1 MQPFGLLSDNRYSSD
16 DPRFALNYAGGG
28 VTGETPTNA
37 DALGRL
43 AYGLTNLGGVQ
54 DAAGLLGGPSLRE
67 NVSGGNY
74 LDAAM
79 QGVGVLPVVGGVAK
93 GLLGAGALYKAAKM
107 GAPEIKAALDPSVVR
122 MFLGPGAKTADKAA
136 LAEAEALHSSGA
148 SREDIIDKTGW
159 FKGVDG
165 NWRFEVPD
173 NNSVFMQDNMPK
185 PPNRLELAERYFTEN
200 GVPATKLST
209 GQFPDLD
216 KAAWAHA
223 DRIIASSTPTSA
235 FSDVLQHRGL
245 FDNYDG
251 VGDYRVAPELTAG
264 VGGSF
269 DRGSKRLTLYNDR
282 LLGESNAAMADRKR
296 STLLHEGQHTVQE
309 IEDFARGGSP
319 NDPSLAAVIDE
330 SKISDWRKT
339 YKENADFARDV
350 DLYNSNQHNYA
361 ISASNRLYS
370 DNYAPRLQELAKKF
384 SELPRGQS
392 EEKQSIR
399 DAMTAIQKEYDIERR
414 QKFPIVQAVEEAN
427 ANWMAKKGLSLFEP
441 QNNVLEPRE
450 AYRRLAGEVEAR
462 TTQKRMDMTAD
473 ERKARYPWLD
483 YDVPEDQQIVRFR
496 GLLGP

>member
-1 MQPFGLLSDNRYSSD
+1 MQPFGLLDNRYSSD

-28 VTGETPTNA
+28 VSGETPTNA
-37 DALGRL
+37 DAIGRL

-136 LAEAEALHSSGA
+136 LAEAEAMHSSGA

-173 NNSVFMQDNMPK
+173 NEASITPWAKETHSSASIPFMKQQGKGPTALATDRYIEHPE
-185 PPNRLELAERYFTEN
+185 LERAY
-200 GVPATKLST
+200 
-209 GQFPDLD
+209 
-216 KAAWAHA
+216 W
-223 DRIIASSTPTSA
+223 PTSEEGPSVY
-235 FSDVLQHRGL
+235 FDVRKGPKDSSGVYHPDTDALTIKAPYTDSKSIALHELQH
-245 FDNYDG
+245 
-251 VGDYRVAPELTAG
+251 AIQ
-264 VGGSF
+264 
-269 DRGSKRLTLYNDR
+269 KR
-282 LLGESNAAMADRKR
+282 
-296 STLLHEGQHTVQE
+296 
-309 IEDFARGGSP
+309 EDFASGGSP
-319 NDPSLAAVIDE
+319 GPVKKGTPAWDI
-330 SKISDWRKT
+330 
-339 YKENADFARDV
+339 YKENP
-350 DLYNSNQHNYA
+350 A
-361 ISASNRLYS
+361 ITI
-370 DNYAPRLQELAKKF
+370 P
-384 SELPRGQS
+384 
-392 EEKQSIR
+392 
-399 DAMTAIQKEYDIERR
+399 AM
-414 QKFPIVQAVEEAN
+414 
-427 ANWMAKKGLSLFEP
+427 
-441 QNNVLEPRE
+441 PRE
-450 AYRRLAGEVEAR
+450 LFAQTLPEGASVAGNYYHYLINLDKKNKQIVKQAKEKASQEGYRRLAGEVEAR

-496 GLLGP
+496 GLLGK